1 MLQPVRVPLK
11 EKQAEEEMVME
22 GLPELL
28 RVPLGQA
35 EVVLSTVGSRE
46 PLRKA
51 EELAAGLL
59 EAEVLRERP
68 LLGEGASWE
77 PEAVRVAPLLPVPAE
92 LAEKELL
99 AEELL
104 QAEGLR
110 LPELLRVPVGLPVEL
125 PQLLAQELTER
136 LAEAVA
142 TELREVL
149 PLELAEALPVALP
162 VAQPEPLPLL
172 VAEPVMLAVEH
183 WEPRPVGEVLGL
195 TLP

>member
-1 MLQPVRVPLK
+1 MLW
-11 EKQAEEEMVME
+11 
-22 GLPELL
+22 L
-28 RVPLGQA
+28 RHC
-35 EVVLSTVGSRE
+35 
-46 PLRKA
+46 
-51 EELAAGLL
+51 AAGPTLHWPGSPHSAG
-59 EAEVLRERP
+59 AERAWRAA
-68 LLGEGASWE
+68 G
-77 PEAVRVAPLLPVPAE
+77 
-92 LAEKELL
+92 
-99 AEELL
+99 
-104 QAEGLR
+104 
-110 LPELLRVPVGLPVEL
+110 L